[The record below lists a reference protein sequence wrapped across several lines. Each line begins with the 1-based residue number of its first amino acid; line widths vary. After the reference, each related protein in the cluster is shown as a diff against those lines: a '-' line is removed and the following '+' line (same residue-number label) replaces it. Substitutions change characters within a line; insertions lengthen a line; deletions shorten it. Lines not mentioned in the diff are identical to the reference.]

1 MLSIQP
7 STSKPLVSKHRPTIA
22 TVLSSLPIRKPEGAS
37 SEKTPKWSARA
48 IKSFGMAE
56 LEARKIKYPN
66 TGTESL
72 LMGILVEGT
81 SIAAKFLRANGIT
94 LFKVREETVNLLGR
108 SDMYNFSPEHP
119 PLTEPAQRA
128 LDWAVAEKLK
138 SGESGEITVTHMLLG
153 IWSEKD
159 SAGHKIM
166 ASLGFDD
173 EKAKELAKSMDVDI
187 VWSHKNF
194 VQFKFSGCGVSCS
207 IVLKKRELIF

>member
-1 MLSIQP
+1 
-7 STSKPLVSKHRPTIA
+7 KK
-22 TVLSSLPIRKPEGAS
+22 K
-37 SEKTPKWSARA
+37 K
-48 IKSFGMAE
+48 KSF
-56 LEARKIKYPN
+56 
-66 TGTESL
+66 T
-72 LMGILVEGT
+72 GT

-173 EKAKELAKSMDVDI
+173 EKAKELAKS
-187 VWSHKNF
+187 
-194 VQFKFSGCGVSCS
+194 VS
-207 IVLKKRELIF
+207 LYALITSD